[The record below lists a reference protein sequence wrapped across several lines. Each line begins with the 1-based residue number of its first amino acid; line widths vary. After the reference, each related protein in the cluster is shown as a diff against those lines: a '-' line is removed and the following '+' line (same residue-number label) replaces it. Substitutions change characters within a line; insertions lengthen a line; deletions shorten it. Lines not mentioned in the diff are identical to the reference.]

1 MGSHEYHYGDRGQPE
16 RRPSRGFFFLGRNM
30 DLFNSSETPI
40 AKSASSTYTSPLS
53 SRMRPQN
60 LDEIIGQDHLVAEGS
75 LLRRAIDADRFNSL
89 IFYGPPG
96 CGKTSLAEVI
106 ACTTSQRFERASGVL
121 SNVSILRKI
130 LEEAAHRKKM
140 NKTRTILFID
150 EIHRF
155 SKSQQDVLLPYVE
168 TGDVTL
174 IGATTHNPHY
184 FINAPLNSRSQIF
197 QLQALSIQA
206 IENVLKQVVES
217 PRGFDGNIRID
228 EEAIT
233 FIAENCEG
241 DARFAIN
248 ALEIAVLTTSPS
260 SEDETIHITIQI
272 AANSL
277 QKKAVRYDRNEDHHY
292 DTISAF
298 IKSIRGSDPDAG
310 IYWLAKMLQAGEDPR
325 FIARR
330 LVIIAS
336 EDVGNADPRALP
348 LAVSAMQAAEFIGM
362 PEARITLA
370 QATTYLA
377 AAPKS
382 NASYK
387 AICTAMEDIENGRI
401 QDVPDYLQ
409 SGKKIEPATQAYKYA
424 HDGDGHFVNQNYM
437 QDPIHYY
444 YPTEEGFEKRIKQ
457 RLDELEKRRNA
468 ST

>member
-1 MGSHEYHYGDRGQPE
+1 
-16 RRPSRGFFFLGRNM
+16 M
-30 DLFNSSETPI
+30 DLFNSSEIPPPKPTSL
-40 AKSASSTYTSPLS
+40 AHTSPLS

-60 LDEIIGQDHLVAEGS
+60 LNEIRGQDHLLGTGC
-75 LLRRAIDADRFNSL
+75 LLRRAIDADRFNSI

-106 ACTTSQRFERASGVL
+106 ATTTSQRFERASGVL
-121 SNVSILRKI
+121 SNISILRKI
-130 LEEAAHRKKM
+130 LDEAVHRKQM

-155 SKSQQDVLLPYVE
+155 SKSQQDVLLPYIE
-168 TGDVTL
+168 TGDITL

-184 FINAPLNSRSQIF
+184 FINAPLNSRTQIF
-197 QLQALSIQA
+197 QLKALSVKA
-206 IENVLKQVVES
+206 IEDVLQVIES
-217 PRGFDGNIRID
+217 PRGLDGIVRVDN
-228 EEAIT
+228 EAKT

-248 ALEIAVLTTSPS
+248 VLEIAVLTTAPNSHDKS
-260 SEDETIHITIQI
+260 IHITMQI
-272 AANSL
+272 AADSL
-277 QKKAVRYDRNEDHHY
+277 QKKAVRYDRNEDQHY

-330 LVIIAS
+330 LIIIAS
-336 EDVGNADPRALP
+336 EDVGNADPQALP

-362 PEARITLA
+362 PEARISLA

-382 NASYK
+382 NAAYK
-387 AICTAMEDIENGRI
+387 AIYSAMEDIENGRTQPI
-401 QDVPDYLQ
+401 PDHLQ
-409 SGKKIEPATQAYKYA
+409 SGKKVRSAKQAYRNA
-424 HDGDGHFVNQNYM
+424 HDGEGHFVDQSYM
-437 QDPIHYY
+437 ENPVSYY
-444 YPTEEGFEKRIKQ
+444 MPTEEGFEKKIMQ
-457 RLDELEKRRNA
+457 RLDQLEKRKG
-468 ST
+468 SS